1 MTGIT
6 AYCLA
11 YATEHL
17 RLQVLVP
24 DFGAIEI
31 LLLVLVLL
39 LVLDRRG
46 VKGREGKRKGG
57 VGCGARMLA
66 GTRGHAL
73 AKAGPGACSNGSASL
88 RLVASTMIHVWLL
101 F

>member
-1 MTGIT
+1 M
-6 AYCLA
+6 
-11 YATEHL
+11 
-17 RLQVLVP
+17 
-24 DFGAIEI
+24 
-31 LLLVLVLL
+31 
-39 LVLDRRG
+39 
-46 VKGREGKRKGG
+46 EGKRKGG